1 MFNSKVITIQSNDK
15 IKEGWLQKE
24 SRYRK
29 VWRDRWCVLTSEF
42 FYTFANEKQYIDP
55 TEQIENNILKLQQQ
69 KEELKKK
76 KGNPSQIGQI
86 TKSINKYKDEY
97 KVFKVL

>member
-1 MFNSKVITIQSNDK
+1 MWNSKVVTIQQNDK

-42 FYTFANEKQYIDP
+42 FYTFAGEKQYVAP
-55 TEQIENNILKLQQQ
+55 TEQIEISMIKTV
-69 KEELKKK
+69 KTDDMK
-76 KGNPSQIGQI
+76 KGNFF
-86 TKSINKYKDEY
+86 
-97 KVFKVL
+97 VFFI

>member
-1 MFNSKVITIQSNDK
+1 MWNSKVVTIQQNDK

-42 FYTFANEKQYIDP
+42 FYTFTGEKQYVDP
-55 TEQIENNILKLQQQ
+55 TEQIEISMIKTV
-69 KEELKKK
+69 KTDDMK
-76 KGNPSQIGQI
+76 KGNFF
-86 TKSINKYKDEY
+86 
-97 KVFKVL
+97 VFFI

>member
-55 TEQIENNILKLQQQ
+55 TEQIEISKI
-69 KEELKKK
+69 KTVKTDEEK
-76 KGNPSQIGQI
+76 KGNFFVSLLYL
-86 TKSINKYKDEY
+86 TLLEN
-97 KVFKVL
+97 

>member
-55 TEQIENNILKLQQQ
+55 TEQIEITKI
-69 KEELKKK
+69 KTVKTDKKK
-76 KGNPSQIGQI
+76 KGNFFVSLFYLILLE
-86 TKSINKYKDEY
+86 N
-97 KVFKVL
+97 

>member
-1 MFNSKVITIQSNDK
+1 MIINFKIKKLIKMFNSKVITIQSNDK

-55 TEQIENNILKLQQQ
+55 TEQIEISKI
-69 KEELKKK
+69 KTVKTDEER
-76 KGNPSQIGQI
+76 KGNFLV
-86 TKSINKYKDEY
+86 SIVY
-97 KVFKVL
+97 